1 MHVQRP
7 TRLVRSIWPVMAFT
21 LIAGRGVSADE
32 PSHSPQFERDVWPI
46 VVANCLA
53 CHGVDKPKGQLDLR
67 TVTAILRGGESGP
80 AVERADPDRSLLLK
94 RIANGEM
101 PPGDQR
107 KLTADE
113 VATIRNWVLAGVP
126 AQYPDA
132 IPPLPPPVGERDRQ
146 FWAFQMLARP
156 KPPTV
161 ADGARVHDPI
171 DAFVMAR
178 LEARGLTF
186 SPAADTVTL
195 VRRVYL
201 DLLGLLPSPAEVDAF
216 LADAAPDA
224 YERLV
229 DCLLA
234 SPHFGERWG
243 RHWLDV
249 AGYVDTVGFDVDGP
263 LIITSDGKWL
273 YRDYVIAAFNADKP
287 FDRFVTEQLAGD
299 ELYDWRRAEHYTPD
313 IREALVAT
321 GFLRTARDLTHEDV
335 GVIPQNF
342 FGILHDTVEI
352 VGTSMLGL
360 TIHCARCHSHKFDPI
375 PQEDYYRLM
384 AAFTP
389 AYNPQ
394 TWRPVVPLNGQANDR
409 SLADIAP
416 AEQAENERFNHEI
429 DKRVES
435 LKQSLADARRP
446 YEAQLFESK
455 LASLPEPIRDDVR
468 QALAAAAEKRT
479 EIQKYLFGKFTAT
492 LAVKPEEVAAALNET
507 DKRRVAEWEAQV
519 AEANAGC
526 RTWGKL
532 QALFD
537 LGPPPPT
544 HLLARG
550 NYESPGAEV
559 PPGFLRVLCRSE
571 ADAVATVVPPHEAT
585 SGRRT
590 ALARWLTAAES
601 PAAGLM
607 ARVQVNRIW
616 RQLFGRGLV
625 STPDNFGVQG
635 QRPTHPELLD
645 WLAAEF
651 MAGGWRV
658 KPLMKSM
665 LLSSAYRQASR
676 RESADTATNP
686 RPAPDPEAVDPGND
700 LLWKMR
706 LRRLESEVVRDTIL
720 VASGQLNRAV
730 GGPPVPIETRMDGM
744 VVVAKSK
751 LASPADACRRSAYLL
766 ARRAYNLSL
775 LAVFDQP
782 PVATNCLARDASAV
796 PPQSL
801 TMFNDEF
808 VAEQARALAD
818 RVETIVTAP
827 REEVDAAR
835 IEMAFRL
842 ALVRKPDSRERA
854 WCQEIFSRQAE
865 RYRTMGETSP
875 TAAHLALVQLCR
887 TLFNTSE
894 FLYAE

>member
-1 MHVQRP
+1 
-7 TRLVRSIWPVMAFT
+7 MACA
-21 LIAGRGVSADE
+21 LAAGVDADE
-32 PSHSPQFERDVWPI
+32 PSRAPQFERDVWPI
-46 VVANCLA
+46 VVANCLV

-80 AVERADPDRSLLLK
+80 AVERADPDASALLQ
-94 RIANGEM
+94 RISNGEM
-101 PPGDQR
+101 PPGDRR
-107 KLTADE
+107 KLTSDE
-113 VATIRNWVLAGVP
+113 IALVRDWVLAGAP
-126 AQYPDA
+126 AQQPDA
-132 IPPLPPPVGERDRQ
+132 VPPLPPPVSERDRQ
-146 FWAFQMLARP
+146 FWAFQTLARP
-156 KPPTV
+156 KPPSV
-161 ADGARVHDPI
+161 ADGARVRNPI
-171 DAFVMAR
+171 DAFVLAR

-186 SPAADTVTL
+186 SPAAEAVTL

-224 YERLV
+224 YERLI
-229 DCLLA
+229 DRLLA

-299 ELYDWRRAEHYTPD
+299 ELYDWRRAEHFTPE
-313 IREALVAT
+313 IREALIAT
-321 GFLRTARDLTHEDV
+321 GYLRTARDLTHEDV

-342 FGILHDTVEI
+342 HGILHDTVEI
-352 VGTSMLGL
+352 VGTGMLGL

-375 PQEDYYRLM
+375 PQEDYYRLV

-389 AYNPQ
+389 AYNPR
-394 TWRPVVPLNGQANDR
+394 TWRPVVPINGLAADR

-416 AEQAENERFNHEI
+416 VEQAENERHNREI
-429 DKRVES
+429 DARVETI
-435 LKQSLADARRP
+435 KRSLADVRRP
-446 YEAQLFESK
+446 YEAQLSDSK
-455 LASLPEPIRDDVR
+455 LASLPEPIRDDVK
-468 QALAAAAEKRT
+468 QALAASTEKRT
-479 EIQKYLFGKFTAT
+479 EIQKYLFGKFSST
-492 LAVKPEEVAAALNET
+492 LAVKPEEIAAALNET
-507 DKRRVAEWEAQV
+507 DKRSVAECEAQI
-519 AEANAGC
+519 AEANAAR
-526 RTWGKL
+526 RTCGKL

-544 HLLARG
+544 HLLVRG
-550 NYESPGAEV
+550 DFESPGAEV

-571 ADAVATVVPPHEAT
+571 ADAVATVAPPHEGT

-590 ALARWLTAAES
+590 ALARWLTATDS
-601 PAAGLM
+601 PAAGLL
-607 ARVQVNRIW
+607 ARVHVNRIW

-665 LLSSAYRQASR
+665 LLSSVYRQASR
-676 RESADTATNP
+676 RESTESTTNP
-686 RPAPDPEAVDPGND
+686 QPALNPEMVDPAND

-720 VASGQLNRAV
+720 AAGGQLNRAV

-744 VVVAKSK
+744 VVVARNK
-751 LASPADACRRSAYLL
+751 LASPADACRRSVYLL
-766 ARRAYNLSL
+766 TRRAYNLSL

-801 TMFNDEF
+801 TMLNDEF
-808 VAEQARALAD
+808 IAEQARGLAD
-818 RVETIVTAP
+818 RVETAVTVP
-827 REEVDAAR
+827 PEEIETAR

-842 ALVRKPDSRERA
+842 ALVRKPDSRERDR
-854 WCQEIFSRQAE
+854 CREIFARQAQ
-865 RYRTMGETSP
+865 RYRTMGESEP
-875 TAAHLALVQLCR
+875 AAMHLALVQLCR